1 MKITPAAQNWLQKNL
16 GISLEDEAKSLV
28 KNIGRLEM
36 FFKNKDR
43 GNNGMV
49 SYDEFKEAFQILSL
63 PIPEK
68 LL

>member
-1 MKITPAAQNWLQKNL
+1 M
-16 GISLEDEAKSLV
+16 EDEAKSLV